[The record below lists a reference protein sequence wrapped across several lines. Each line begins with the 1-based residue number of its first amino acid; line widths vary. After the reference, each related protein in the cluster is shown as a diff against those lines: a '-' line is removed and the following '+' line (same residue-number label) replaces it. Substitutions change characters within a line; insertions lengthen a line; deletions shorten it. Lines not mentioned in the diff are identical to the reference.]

1 MKHQKNFILFLIM
14 TTISLNTFAQRV
26 KEVEGNMPDLKNE
39 KSINTEFTY
48 GNISVGKY
56 DKEEDYIKAK
66 TEEYNKKEP
75 GRGDSWAK
83 KWIDDRANRYE
94 PKFDELLTK
103 YSDLTLNKNAK
114 YTIIFHTT
122 FIEPGFNI
130 GITRKNAYI
139 NGEVLIVETAN
150 KNKILAKL
158 TIDKAPGNSYWG
170 NDFDTGERLSETYA
184 TAGKGLG
191 KFLKKQ

>member
-150 KNKILAKL
+150 KSKVLAKL

>member
-1 MKHQKNFILFLIM
+1 MKNQKTSILFLIM
-14 TTISLNTFAQRV
+14 AIISLNTFAQRI

-48 GNISVGKY
+48 EKISVGKY

-83 KWIDDRANRYE
+83 KWVEDRATRYE

-103 YSDLTLNKNAK
+103 YSDLTLSKNAR
-114 YTIIFHTT
+114 YTIILHTT

-139 NGEVLIVETAN
+139 NGEILVVETAN
-150 KNKILAKL
+150 KSKVLAKL
-158 TIDKAPGNSYWG
+158 SLDKAPGNSYWG

-184 TAGKGLG
+184 TAGKGLA
-191 KFLKKQ
+191 KFIKKQ

>member
-1 MKHQKNFILFLIM
+1 MKHQKSAILFLIM
-14 TTISLNTFAQRV
+14 AVISLHTFAQRI
-26 KEVEGNMPDLKNE
+26 KEVEGTMPDFKNE
-39 KSINTEFTY
+39 KSVNTEFTY
-48 GNISVGKY
+48 EKISVGKY

-83 KWIDDRANRYE
+83 KWVEDRTDRFE

-122 FIEPGFNI
+122 FMEPGFNI

-139 NGEVLIVETAN
+139 SGEILVVETAN
-150 KNKILAKL
+150 KGKVLAKL
-158 TIDKAPGNSYWG
+158 TLDKAPGNSFWG
-170 NDFDTGERLSETYA
+170 NDLDTGERLSETYA
-184 TAGKGLG
+184 TAGKGLA
-191 KFLKKQ
+191 KFIKKQ